1 MMRALSVTA
10 AVLAWTL
17 ASTRWLRVAQREHY
31 LPESVYRFTRR
42 WWTLRPWNISLA
54 GIAIA
59 ALGLALFKPSA
70 VLLSSAVLA
79 FGPLGLGLRGRSGAL
94 HWTRRLKTLAAFH
107 LAISVILCSLLSL
120 WLSLAVSS
128 SALAILVPL
137 SLELA
142 LRLTAPLQRREM
154 DRFVAQ
160 AKRKLDAL
168 GPRIVGITGSYG
180 KTSTKQHLAHLIST
194 SLETLASP
202 ASFNNRAGLA
212 RTINE
217 QLSPSHQLFIAEMGT
232 YGIGEIAELCSW
244 CRPDVAVLTAI
255 GPVHLE
261 RMGSMAAILDAK
273 LEIAEMAPV
282 VVINVMDKR
291 LGQVVDRLQRFGKE
305 VITTGTAQT
314 YQAQVVVDA
323 SSSPPV
329 LQVRGVSVELPGP
342 LPEGVRA
349 GNLAS
354 AFAVILGLGLDPFDF
369 VDRVASMPAVV
380 NRATVG
386 VAESGV
392 IVIDDT
398 FNANPEGAR
407 SALSTLASAA
417 PKGRRVLVTPG
428 MVELGSEQDHE
439 NRDLAA
445 AASRVVDTVVIVGRT
460 NRASLLA
467 GVSSRTTV
475 VQMPTRDR
483 AVAWVRRSLKAR
495 DAVLYENDLPD
506 HYP

>member
-1 MMRALSVTA
+1 MTLLFFVA
-10 AVLAWTL
+10 AAMVAWIL
-17 ASTRWLRVAQREHY
+17 ASMRWLRVAQREHY
-31 LPESVYRFTRR
+31 LPGSVNRFTRR
-42 WWTLRPWNISLA
+42 WWTLGPWNISLA

-59 ALGLALFKPSA
+59 ALGLGFLKPST
-70 VLLSSAVLA
+70 VLLSSGVVAL
-79 FGPLGLGLRGRSGAL
+79 GPLGLGLGGRSGPL
-94 HWTRRLKTLAAFH
+94 HWTRRLKTLASFH
-107 LAISVILCSLLSL
+107 LAISVGLACLLTL
-120 WLSLAVSS
+120 WLSLAVISTAI
-128 SALAILVPL
+128 ALLVPL

-142 LRLTAPLQRREM
+142 LRLTAPIQRREM
-154 DRFVAQ
+154 DRFVTQ
-160 AKRKLDAL
+160 AKLKLDAVA
-168 GPRIVGITGSYG
+168 PRVVGITGSYG

-194 SLETLASP
+194 SVETLASP

-217 QLSPSHQLFIAEMGT
+217 QLSPSTQFFIAEMGT

-244 CRPDVAVLTAI
+244 CRPEIAVLTAI

-261 RMGSMAAILDAK
+261 RMGSMAAILEAK
-273 LEIAEMAPV
+273 LEIAEKAKIV
-282 VVINVMDKR
+282 VVNVMDKR

-305 VITTGTAQT
+305 VITTATAQT

-323 SSSPPV
+323 SIAPPV
-329 LQVRGVSVELPGP
+329 LIVRGVSRSLPGS

-349 GNLAS
+349 ANLAS
-354 AFAVILGLGLDPFDF
+354 AFAVILGLGMDPFDF
-369 VDRVASMPAVV
+369 IDRVANMPAVV

-407 SALSTLASAA
+407 AALATLAAAA
-417 PKGRRVLVTPG
+417 PKGRRVMVTPG
-428 MVELGSEQDHE
+428 MVELGGQQDHE

-445 AASRVVDTVVIVGRT
+445 AASKVVDTLVIVGRT

-483 AVAWVRRSLKAR
+483 AVAWVRRSLKER
-495 DAVLYENDLPD
+495 DGVLYENDLPD

>member
-54 GIAIA
+54 ALAIA
-59 ALGLALFKPSA
+59 ARGLAFFKPSA

-79 FGPLGLGLRGRSGAL
+79 CGPLGLGLRGRSGAL

-120 WLSLAVSS
+120 WLSLAVSC

-212 RTINE
+212 RSINE

-273 LEIAEMAPV
+273 LEIAEMAPDWV
-282 VVINVMDKR
+282 KWLIACNALAKR
-291 LGQVVDRLQRFGKE
+291 
-305 VITTGTAQT
+305 
-314 YQAQVVVDA
+314 
-323 SSSPPV
+323 SSPRRRHRPIKPRLLLMHRVLLPSYRCVASALNSLVPCLRAYERGILPV
-329 LQVRGVSVELPGP
+329 L
-342 LPEGVRA
+342 
-349 GNLAS
+349 
-354 AFAVILGLGLDPFDF
+354 
-369 VDRVASMPAVV
+369 
-380 NRATVG
+380 
-386 VAESGV
+386 
-392 IVIDDT
+392 
-398 FNANPEGAR
+398 
-407 SALSTLASAA
+407 
-417 PKGRRVLVTPG
+417 
-428 MVELGSEQDHE
+428 
-439 NRDLAA
+439 
-445 AASRVVDTVVIVGRT
+445 SR
-460 NRASLLA
+460 
-467 GVSSRTTV
+467 
-475 VQMPTRDR
+475 
-483 AVAWVRRSLKAR
+483 
-495 DAVLYENDLPD
+495 
-506 HYP
+506 